1 MREGAG
7 FNWRTGTVFVLL
19 IFGFW
24 AYQFRDL
31 FTVYEQLKGN
41 MNVND
46 GLTLYIT
53 QAASSSLSKDTYR
66 YYLYD
71 ARRSPDDFMAHVKDV
86 EPIMITDDYKANAEV
101 KDGQIYLRVR
111 GNVYSF
117 RSVGNSVRIHLD
129 AAP

>member
-1 MREGAG
+1 M
-7 FNWRTGTVFVLL
+7 L
-19 IFGFW
+19 ILGFW

-53 QAASSSLSKDTYR
+53 QAASSSLSS

-71 ARRSPDDFMAHVKDV
+71 AKKSPDDFMAHVKDV

-117 RSVGNSVRIHLD
+117 RNVGYSVRIHLD
-129 AAP
+129 AAPY